1 LFYAISGLRRLFAVV
16 VRRTSQRIEFLSTGR
31 DTGVKAIDED
41 QEVKNDSKNYKLTK
55 VVSWEGESLG

>member
-1 LFYAISGLRRLFAVV
+1 MTHWTMENRLVLCYLRFEKTVCPVV

-41 QEVKNDSKNYKLTK
+41 QEVKNDSKNYKLI
-55 VVSWEGESLG
+55 